1 MLFLSSVLRCY
12 HQTHPVSHAFNATF
26 SRRKKYP
33 RRLAYLALGIGT
45 VYTVDNQYN
54 ASAIVRNLR
63 TLWTCAAITLDYK
76 LNFTPE
82 KSDQIPQLH
91 ERVADRVYN
100 LLTSN
105 GGLYIKIG

>member
-1 MLFLSSVLRCY
+1 MLSLLRRS
-12 HQTHPVSHAFNATF
+12 HPATARHTKF
-26 SRRKKYP
+26 T
-33 RRLAYLALGIGT
+33 RRLAYFGFSLGTIY
-45 VYTVDNQYN
+45 VVDNQYN

-63 TLWTCAAITLDYK
+63 TLWTCAAVTLDYK

-82 KSDQIPQLH
+82 KSDQIPFLQ
-91 ERVADRVYN
+91 ERVAERVYN

>member
-1 MLFLSSVLRCY
+1 MFSLLRR
-12 HQTHPVSHAFNATF
+12 
-26 SRRKKYP
+26 SRLTN
-33 RRLAYLALGIGT
+33 RLASRSRFPHRLTYLGLGLGT
-45 VYTVDNQYN
+45 LYVVDNQYN

-82 KSDQIPQLH
+82 KSDQIPLLH
-91 ERVADRVYN
+91 ERVAERMYN